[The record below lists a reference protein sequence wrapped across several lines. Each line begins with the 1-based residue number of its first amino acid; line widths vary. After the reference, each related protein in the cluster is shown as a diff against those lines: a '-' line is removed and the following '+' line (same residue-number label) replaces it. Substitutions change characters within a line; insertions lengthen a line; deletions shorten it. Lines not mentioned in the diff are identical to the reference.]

1 MNIGIIIF
9 VISVIVTIIGAINDK
24 SHKERQNQKPPV
36 NKQPNNRGG
45 RPEKRGFLEEIGKTF
60 KEIEKQMNEG
70 PTMKEE
76 RPAQPTKPAE
86 TRVEKME
93 MPEPRTSQRTSQRTT
108 RTDNQ
113 TEAEKEKMSKQQQNS
128 ELQRQLEA
136 DLAGKLQ
143 NVRTEIDRENE
154 KKLQRTERKA
164 RAIIAD
170 KNLSER
176 TKRYRLKQLM
186 NAHAIQSSGTNER
199 LRFDED
205 EVVNGIIWSEILDR
219 PKRL

>member
-76 RPAQPTKPAE
+76 PPAQPTKPVE

-93 MPEPRTSQRTSQRTT
+93 TSEPRTSQRTT

-136 DLAGKLQ
+136 DLVGKLQ

-170 KNLSER
+170 KNLSEKA
-176 TKRYRLKQLM
+176 KRYRLKQLM

-219 PKRL
+219 PKKL

>member
-36 NKQPNNRGG
+36 NKQPNNRGE

-93 MPEPRTSQRTSQRTT
+93 TPEPRTSQRTSQRTT

-136 DLAGKLQ
+136 DLVGKLQ

-199 LRFDED
+199 LRFDKD

>member
-36 NKQPNNRGG
+36 NKQPNNRGE

-93 MPEPRTSQRTSQRTT
+93 TPEPRTSQRTSQRTT

-136 DLAGKLQ
+136 DLVGKLQ

-154 KKLQRTERKA
+154 KNYKELKEKRVQLLQIK
-164 RAIIAD
+164 I
-170 KNLSER
+170 
-176 TKRYRLKQLM
+176 YLKEL
-186 NAHAIQSSGTNER
+186 NVI
-199 LRFDED
+199 
-205 EVVNGIIWSEILDR
+205 V
-219 PKRL
+219 

>member
-76 RPAQPTKPAE
+76 RPAQPTKPVE

-93 MPEPRTSQRTSQRTT
+93 TSEPRTSQRTT

-136 DLAGKLQ
+136 DLVGKLQ

-170 KNLSER
+170 KNLSEKA
-176 TKRYRLKQLM
+176 KRYRLKQLM

-205 EVVNGIIWSEILDR
+205 EVVNGIIWSEILDS
-219 PKRL
+219 PKKL

>member
-1 MNIGIIIF
+1 
-9 VISVIVTIIGAINDK
+9 
-24 SHKERQNQKPPV
+24 
-36 NKQPNNRGG
+36 
-45 RPEKRGFLEEIGKTF
+45 EIGKTF

-93 MPEPRTSQRTSQRTT
+93 TPEPRTSQRTSQRTT

-205 EVVNGIIWSEILDR
+205 EVVNGII
-219 PKRL
+219 

>member
-45 RPEKRGFLEEIGKTF
+45 RPEKRGFLEEIGKAF

-76 RPAQPTKPAE
+76 RPAQPTKPVE

-93 MPEPRTSQRTSQRTT
+93 TSEPRASQRTT

-136 DLAGKLQ
+136 DLVGKLQ

-170 KNLSER
+170 KNLSEKA
-176 TKRYRLKQLM
+176 KRYRLKQLM